1 MDFQVS
7 ARKWRP
13 QKFSELIG
21 QEHIVRTLHN
31 AIGMDRVAHAYLFS
45 GTRGVGKTT
54 TARLLAKAL
63 NCAEGPTPEPCDQ
76 CNFCKE
82 IRDGI
87 SVNVMEIDGASN
99 NGVGEVRDLIDN
111 IQYSTSACR
120 FKVYIIDEIH
130 MLSKAAFNALLKTL
144 EEPPPKVV
152 FIFATTELTK
162 IPETILSRC
171 QCFEF
176 KPLTHLQIIN
186 QLKAIC
192 ENDGIKIDPHSLE
205 EIAKNGAGSMRDAQS
220 LLDQVIA
227 FCGKEIDPGAVES
240 VLGIVGQNA
249 LATFIDCVQQRDAAG
264 LLQQVSEVIAHG
276 KDLGYFCRDLI
287 GYLRNLMLVKVAGN
301 AESLLSG
308 QTTNLDTLKQQAA
321 AFQPDELQQMF
332 QVLSKAEME
341 MKRSSLP
348 QILFEMAVLR
358 LTDVR
363 PMQEIDA
370 LIDKINRM
378 EGPSPAKTSAP
389 LIGRGEAPPVKK
401 AAPAPAQAAAKRDEP
416 VEPPNVPGD
425 RSQASTVNPSPPSSG
440 GEAPQLDSSQANV
453 PGDRHQASTVN
464 PSPSSSSEGVWQKI
478 RSAAMTIKRP
488 LGTYLDNCQLT
499 ALDAKEIRLSF
510 PDPYT
515 MGLVEKEENFEALQA
530 AVIQVCGKP
539 DMKIK
544 LQLASAS
551 APAPAEG
558 VSEPPAPEQP
568 KGKGSG
574 KKASA
579 SEEEI
584 LKDALDVFGGIVIR

>member
-63 NCAEGPTPEPCDQ
+63 NCEKGPTPEPCDQ
-76 CNFCKE
+76 CTFCKE

-87 SVNVMEIDGASN
+87 SVDVMEIDGASN

-111 IQYSTSACR
+111 IQYSTSSCR

-171 QCFEF
+171 QNFEF
-176 KPLTHLQIIN
+176 KPLTHQQIIN

-192 ENDGIKIDPHSLE
+192 ENDGIQIDPHSLE

-240 VLGIVGQNA
+240 VLGIVGQSA
-249 LATFIDCVQQRDAAG
+249 LAAFVDCVAQRDGAG
-264 LLQQVSEVIAHG
+264 LLQQVSEVVAHG

-287 GYLRNLMLVKVAGN
+287 EYLRNLMLVKVAGN
-301 AESLLSG
+301 AEALLSG
-308 QTTNLDTLKQQAA
+308 QTSHLDTLKKQAA
-321 AFQPDELQQMF
+321 SFEPDALQQMF

-363 PMQEIDA
+363 PLQEIDA
-370 LIDKINRM
+370 LIDKINTM
-378 EGPSPAKTSAP
+378 EGPTSSGSSAPLPVRGEASPAKKAP
-389 LIGRGEAPPVKK
+389 
-401 AAPAPAQAAAKRDEP
+401 PAPAQSAPKRDEP
-416 VEPPNVPGD
+416 VDSPNIPGD
-425 RSQASTVNPSPPSSG
+425 PPQASTV
-440 GEAPQLDSSQANV
+440 
-453 PGDRHQASTVN
+453 
-464 PSPSSSSEGVWQKI
+464 SPSSQGAWQKI
-478 RSAAMTIKRP
+478 RSAASANKRS
-488 LGTYLDNCQLT
+488 LGTYLDNCQL
-499 ALDAKEIRLSF
+499 ASLDAKEMRLNF
-510 PDPYT
+510 PDPFT
-515 MGLVEKEENFEALQA
+515 MGQVEKEENLAALKD
-530 AVIQVCGKP
+530 AVTQVCGQSKL
-539 DMKIK
+539 KIT
-544 LQLASAS
+544 LQLGTTAS
-551 APAPAEG
+551 APADDIP
-558 VSEPPAPEQP
+558 EPPAAEPAHA
-568 KGKGSG
+568 KG

-584 LKDALDVFGGIVIR
+584 LRDALDVFGGIVIQ

>member
-63 NCAEGPTPEPCDQ
+63 NCEKGPTPEPCDQ
-76 CNFCKE
+76 CTFCKE

-87 SVNVMEIDGASN
+87 SVDVMEIDGASN

-111 IQYSTSACR
+111 IQYSTSSCR
-120 FKVYIIDEIH
+120 FKVYIIDEIL
-130 MLSKAAFNALLKTL
+130 MLSKAAFYAFLKTL

-171 QCFEF
+171 QNFEF
-176 KPLTHLQIIN
+176 KPLTHQQIIN

-192 ENDGIKIDPHSLE
+192 ENDGIQIDPHSLE

-249 LATFIDCVQQRDAAG
+249 LASFVDCVAQRDGAG
-264 LLQQVSEVIAHG
+264 LLQQVSEVVVHG

-287 GYLRNLMLVKVAGN
+287 EYLRNLMLVKVAGN
-301 AESLLSG
+301 AEALLSG
-308 QTTNLDTLKQQAA
+308 QTSHLDTLKKQAA
-321 AFQPDELQQMF
+321 SFEPDALQQMF

-363 PMQEIDA
+363 PLQEIDA
-370 LIDKINRM
+370 LIDKINTM
-378 EGPSPAKTSAP
+378 EGPTSSGRSTP
-389 LIGRGEAPPVKK
+389 LPVRGEAPSIKK
-401 AAPAPAQAAAKRDEP
+401 APPAPAQSAPKRDEP
-416 VEPPNVPGD
+416 VDPP
-425 RSQASTVNPSPPSSG
+425 QAATVNPS
-440 GEAPQLDSSQANV
+440 SQGA
-453 PGDRHQASTVN
+453 
-464 PSPSSSSEGVWQKI
+464 WQKI
-478 RSAAMTIKRP
+478 RSAASANKRS
-488 LGTYLDNCQLT
+488 LGTYLDNCQL
-499 ALDAKEIRLSF
+499 ASLDAKEMRLNF
-510 PDPYT
+510 PDPFT
-515 MGLVEKEENFEALQA
+515 LGQVEKEENLAALKD
-530 AVIQVCGKP
+530 AVSQVCGQSEL
-539 DMKIK
+539 KIT
-544 LQLASAS
+544 LQLGTTES
-551 APAPAEG
+551 APADDIP
-558 VSEPPAPEQP
+558 EPPAAEPAHA
-568 KGKGSG
+568 KG

-584 LKDALDVFGGIVIR
+584 LRDALDVFGGIVIQ

>member
-1 MDFQVS
+1 MEFQVS

-31 AIGMDRVAHAYLFS
+31 AIEMDRVAHAYLFS

-63 NCAEGPTPEPCDQ
+63 NCTEGPTAEPCDK
-76 CNFCKE
+76 CNFCIE

-87 SVNVMEIDGASN
+87 SVDVMEIDGASN

-171 QCFEF
+171 QNFEF

-192 ENDGIKIDPHSLE
+192 ENDGIQIDAHSLE

-249 LATFIDCVQQRDAAG
+249 LAKFVDCVAQRDGAG
-264 LLQQVSEVIAHG
+264 LLQQVSEVVAHG

-287 GYLRNLMLVKVAGN
+287 EYLRNLMLVKVAGN
-301 AESLLSG
+301 AEALLSG
-308 QTTNLDTLKQQAA
+308 QTTHLDTLKKQAA
-321 AFQPDELQQMF
+321 SFEPDALHQMF

-363 PMQEIDA
+363 PLQEIDA
-370 LIDKINRM
+370 LIDKINTM
-378 EGPSPAKTSAP
+378 AGPSTTGVGTLPP
-389 LIGRGEAPPVKK
+389 VRGEAPAVRK
-401 AAPAPAQAAAKRDEP
+401 APPAPAQSSPKRDEP
-416 VEPPNVPGD
+416 VEPTE
-425 RSQASTVNPSPPSSG
+425 Q
-440 GEAPQLDSSQANV
+440 APQPAADTNMWQAICTA
-453 PGDRHQASTVN
+453 ASAT
-464 PSPSSSSEGVWQKI
+464 K
-478 RSAAMTIKRP
+478 RS
-488 LGTYLDNCQLT
+488 LGTYLDNCRLT
-499 ALDAKEIRLSF
+499 ALNAHELRISF
-510 PDPYT
+510 RDEFT
-515 MGLVEKEENFEALQA
+515 MGQMEKDENLAALKEAVA
-530 AVIQVCGKP
+530 GVCGQP
-539 DMKIK
+539 DIKIK
-544 LQLASAS
+544 FQLETTAS
-551 APAPAEG
+551 APVESVP
-558 VSEPPAPEQP
+558 EPPAPEHAGG
-568 KGKGSG
+568 KVATKKGS
-574 KKASA
+574 S

>member
-63 NCAEGPTPEPCDQ
+63 NCEKGPTPEPCDQ
-76 CNFCKE
+76 CTFCKE

-87 SVNVMEIDGASN
+87 SVDVMEIDGASN

-111 IQYSTSACR
+111 IQYSTSSCR

-171 QCFEF
+171 QNFEF
-176 KPLTHLQIIN
+176 KPLTHQQIIN

-192 ENDGIKIDPHSLE
+192 ENDGIQIDPHSLE

-249 LATFIDCVQQRDAAG
+249 LASFVDCVAQRDGAG
-264 LLQQVSEVIAHG
+264 LLQQVSEVVVHG

-287 GYLRNLMLVKVAGN
+287 EYLRNLMLVKVAGN
-301 AESLLSG
+301 AEALLSG
-308 QTTNLDTLKQQAA
+308 QTSHLDTLKKQAA
-321 AFQPDELQQMF
+321 SFEPDALQQMF

-363 PMQEIDA
+363 PLQEIDA
-370 LIDKINRM
+370 LIDKINTM
-378 EGPSPAKTSAP
+378 EGPSPAKTSTP
-389 LIGRGEAPPVKK
+389 LPVRGEAPSIKK
-401 AAPAPAQAAAKRDEP
+401 APPAPAQSAPKRDEP
-416 VEPPNVPGD
+416 VDPP
-425 RSQASTVNPSPPSSG
+425 QAATVNPS
-440 GEAPQLDSSQANV
+440 SQGA
-453 PGDRHQASTVN
+453 
-464 PSPSSSSEGVWQKI
+464 WQKI
-478 RSAAMTIKRP
+478 RSAASANKRS
-488 LGTYLDNCQLT
+488 LGTYLDNCQL
-499 ALDAKEIRLSF
+499 ASLDAKEMRLNF
-510 PDPYT
+510 PDPFT
-515 MGLVEKEENFEALQA
+515 LGQVEKEENLAALKD
-530 AVIQVCGKP
+530 AVTQVCGQSKL
-539 DMKIK
+539 KIT
-544 LQLASAS
+544 LQLGTTES
-551 APAPAEG
+551 APADDIP
-558 VSEPPAPEQP
+558 EPPAAEPAHA
-568 KGKGSG
+568 KG

-584 LKDALDVFGGIVIR
+584 LRDALDVFGGIVIQ

>member
-1 MDFQVS
+1 MEFQVS

-31 AIGMDRVAHAYLFS
+31 AIEMDRVAHAYLFS

-63 NCAEGPTPEPCDQ
+63 NCEKGPTAEPCDQ
-76 CNFCKE
+76 CNFCVE

-87 SVNVMEIDGASN
+87 SVDVMEIDGASN

-171 QCFEF
+171 QNFEF

-192 ENDGIKIDPHSLE
+192 ENDGIQIDTHSLE

-249 LATFIDCVQQRDAAG
+249 LAKFVDCVAQRDGAG
-264 LLQQVSEVIAHG
+264 LLQQVSEVVAHG

-287 GYLRNLMLVKVAGN
+287 EYLRNLMLVKVAGN
-301 AESLLSG
+301 AEALLSG
-308 QTTNLDTLKQQAA
+308 QTTHLDTLKKQAA
-321 AFQPDELQQMF
+321 SFEPDALHQMF

-363 PMQEIDA
+363 PLQEIDA
-370 LIDKINRM
+370 LIDKINTM
-378 EGPSPAKTSAP
+378 EGPSPAKISAP
-389 LIGRGEAPPVKK
+389 QRGEVQPVRKADPAPPLS
-401 AAPAPAQAAAKRDEP
+401 APKRAEP
-416 VEPPNVPGD
+416 IEPTE
-425 RSQASTVNPSPPSSG
+425 Q
-440 GEAPQLDSSQANV
+440 APQPAADTNMWKTIRTA
-453 PGDRHQASTVN
+453 AS
-464 PSPSSSSEGVWQKI
+464 
-478 RSAAMTIKRP
+478 AIKRS
-488 LGTYLDNCQLT
+488 LGTYLDNC
-499 ALDAKEIRLSF
+499 RLSALNANELRISF
-510 PDPYT
+510 RDEFT
-515 MGLVEKEENFEALQA
+515 MGQMEKEENLAALKEAVA
-530 AVIQVCGKP
+530 QVCGQP
-539 DMKIK
+539 DIKIK
-544 LQLASAS
+544 FQLETTTS
-551 APAPAEG
+551 APVESVP
-558 VSEPPAPEQP
+558 EPPAPEHAGG
-568 KGKGSG
+568 KVATKKGS
-574 KKASA
+574 S